1 MPKIDTPDAL
11 GGWVGPMARRLQSFG
26 ELQTFVVGNWGE
38 GSEDLHALFLHPKS
52 LKMAVWVQKN
62 GTLDAQIKKR
72 RPLFVTN
79 YPQKWWNRLLFHKNI
94 IFGRVLG
101 KF

>member
-38 GSEDLHALFLHPKS
+38 GSEDLQAL
-52 LKMAVWVQKN
+52 VQ
-62 GTLDAQIKKR
+62 TCAEA
-72 RPLFVTN
+72 
-79 YPQKWWNRLLFHKNI
+79 
-94 IFGRVLG
+94 RVAHIC
-101 KF
+101 